1 MPLGRGTEIKPEL
14 GPLSPKDS
22 QGLLQTMVYHDS
34 IRRTHQTHGRP
45 SKLFFGQDYADDLRL
60 KNPQSRRGAIVEL
73 PYNVDPMK
81 YARIEFDQNQSDSQ
95 NSIYSN
101 QNFSKMSIHESSKLA
116 SYARSDNKRKHAAYS
131 KDDDDQG
138 KHSSEM
144 SKEVPPSPGKIKSE
158 GRLKFV
164 NLDIFKERGIGSI
177 FDEVCTKP
185 LAVGLGEI
193 KPQLTQR

>member
-1 MPLGRGTEIKPEL
+1 MPLGRGAEIKPEL

-34 IRRTHQTHGRP
+34 VRRAHQTHGRP
-45 SKLFFGQDYADDLRL
+45 SKLFFGQDYADDLCL

-81 YARIEFDQNQSDSQ
+81 YARIDFDHNQSDSQ

-101 QNFSKMSIHESSKLA
+101 QNFSKMSIHESSSLA
-116 SYARSDNKRKHAAYS
+116 SCTRPDNKRKHAAYS
-131 KDDDDQG
+131 KDDGDRG
-138 KHSSEM
+138 KHSSE
-144 SKEVPPSPGKIKSE
+144 EVPPSPGKIKPES
-158 GRLKFV
+158 RLKFV
-164 NLDIFKERGIGSI
+164 NLDIFKQRGISSI

-185 LAVGLGEI
+185 LAVGLGE
-193 KPQLTQR
+193 KNSQLTQL

>member
-1 MPLGRGTEIKPEL
+1 MPLGRGAEIKPEL

-34 IRRTHQTHGRP
+34 VRRTHQTHGRP
-45 SKLFFGQDYADDLRL
+45 SKLFFGQDYADDLCL

-73 PYNVDPMK
+73 PYNVDPTN
-81 YARIEFDQNQSDSQ
+81 YARIDFDQNQSDSQ

-101 QNFSKMSIHESSKLA
+101 QNISKISIHESSKSA
-116 SYARSDNKRKHAAYS
+116 PYTQPDNKRKHAAYS
-131 KDDDDQG
+131 KDDGDQG
-138 KHSSEM
+138 KHSD
-144 SKEVPPSPGKIKSE
+144 EVPPSPGKIKSE
-158 GRLKFV
+158 SRLKFV

-185 LAVGLGEI
+185 LTVGLGE
-193 KPQLTQR
+193 KKSQLTQR